1 MDYDVLIVG
10 AGPAGNL
17 FNSLILKGLSAGI
30 RMK

>member
-10 AGPAGNL
+10 AGPAGN
-17 FNSLILKGLSAGI
+17 FFYFLILIGLSAGI

>member
-10 AGPAGNL
+10 AGPAGKL
-17 FNSLILKGLSAGI
+17 FYSLTLIGLSAGI